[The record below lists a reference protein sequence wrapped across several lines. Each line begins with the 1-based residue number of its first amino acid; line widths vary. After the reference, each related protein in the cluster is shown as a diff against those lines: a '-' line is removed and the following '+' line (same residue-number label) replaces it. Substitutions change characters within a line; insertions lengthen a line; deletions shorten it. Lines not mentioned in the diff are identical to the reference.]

1 MKLTL
6 LEIVQ
11 DMLTATD
18 SENVTSV
25 GHSED
30 AGMCVNIANRE
41 FERLISKF
49 RWRHT
54 RAFSKLE
61 VTSVANE
68 MTLATNAVAIKP
80 DSVYYSDARIEFMD
94 EEDFL
99 AFTITRNTSET
110 NIIDSNNIKIY
121 NDRDPQFYTSF
132 NDETL
137 VFDAIPNGSGLVKA
151 NTDCI
156 IYNHPTSRLTLDGEY
171 FDLPKQA
178 FSALAQR
185 CIARAVLEIKGD
197 TQGYQA
203 ENSAANN
210 AVAALS
216 RNARLVDV
224 LDDRRDRIV
233 PRRSMRNTFNRTQRI
248 TP

>member
-61 VTSVANE
+61 VTANLNE
-68 MTLATNAVAIKP
+68 MGLATNAIAIKP
-80 DSVYYSDARIEFMD
+80 YSVYYSDARVTWMD
-94 EEDFL
+94 EDDFL
-99 AFTITRNTSET
+99 AFTISRSTSET
-110 NIIDSNNIKIY
+110 NVQDSNNIKIY
-121 NDRDPQFYTSF
+121 NDRDPQYYTSF

-137 VFDAIPNGSGLVKA
+137 VFDAIPTGGGLVKA

-156 IYNHPTSRLTLDGEY
+156 VYTHPTSRLISDGEY

-178 FSALAQR
+178 FSALVQR

-203 ENSAANN
+203 ENRAANS
-210 AVAALS
+210 AVAALG
-216 RNARLVDV
+216 RNARLVDI
-224 LDDRRDRIV
+224 LDDRRDHIV
-233 PRRSMRNTFNRTQRI
+233 PRRSMINTFNRTQRI